1 MTEQPTISDELR
13 VTLMQVWALGFLEH
27 VAGGEVTDQDQI
39 NTQFGD
45 QLIEM
50 ATWAIDEAA
59 PKIASLILENPQA
72 CHQAMYLAGR
82 KTAEDNTIP
91 SPPICLN

>member
-13 VTLMQVWALGFLEH
+13 VTLMQVWLLGFLEY

-39 NTQFGD
+39 TTQFAD

-50 ATWAIDEAA
+50 ATWAIDAVA
-59 PKIASLILENPQA
+59 PKMAGLILENPAA
-72 CHQAMYLAGR
+72 CHKAMYLAGR

-91 SPPICLN
+91 SPPISLN

>member
-13 VTLMQVWALGFLEH
+13 VTLMQAWALGFLEY
-27 VAGGEVTDQDQI
+27 VAGGEVTDKDQI
-39 NTQFGD
+39 TTQFGE

-50 ATWAIDEAA
+50 ATWAIDEAG
-59 PKIASLILENPQA
+59 PKIAPLIQENPSACYQA
-72 CHQAMYLAGR
+72 VYEAGR

-91 SPPICLN
+91 SQPICLN